1 MFIDT
6 KIKDIVWYHKP
17 IKIDTDY
24 KSFREDQEISF
35 DIILENKNS
44 TSKTEDVKIEM
55 NILVDE
61 IFNNRIVFDV
71 IAVQNYSKICNE
83 YFKFLF
89 VWHFSDHYQIE
100 HMKVINSK
108 LIIPTIEYTD
118 SIVDLIRNT
127 LFINTPIDY
136 NNLNVLDTSSPSS
149 KYHIL
154 TSYSKLSTKKKIVAK
169 KKADAQVKSIIKNI
183 KPKIVNSNITN
194 SLNNSLNNNST
205 NNIVNSQTIYEL
217 NYENITN
224 FTENV
229 DNNSNQLLI

>member
-1 MFIDT
+1 MFIDI

-17 IKIDTDY
+17 VKIDTDY
-24 KSFREDQEISF
+24 KSFREGQEISF
-35 DIILENKNS
+35 DIILENNNS
-44 TSKTEDVKIEM
+44 SSKTEDVKIEI

-127 LFINTPIDY
+127 LFINIPIDY
-136 NNLNVLDTSSPSS
+136 NNLNVLDTSNPRS

-154 TSYSKLSTKKKIVAK
+154 TSYSKLSTKKKIAAK
-169 KKADAQVKSIIKNI
+169 KKTESQVKSLIKNI
-183 KPKIVNSNITN
+183 KPKIVNSNII
-194 SLNNSLNNNST
+194 NSLNNNPT
-205 NNIVNSQTIYEL
+205 NENLVNNQSIYDL
-217 NYENITN
+217 NHGNITN
-224 FTENV
+224 FTDNV
-229 DNNSNQLLI
+229 DNNFNQLLI